1 MKFLPDLPTHPQL
14 LWPGMTGFM
23 VGTPS
28 RPDRSQILSE
38 AEAALNAQ
46 EARRICR
53 HCAAKALNR
62 KLEHSTIFRRRASHV
77 LRLQNL
83 SDAACDRF
91 WRRGLQ
97 ERLRCLGGGHRRSS
111 RSPGGPRAGGGSL
124 EHFGILRSRVYRAHV
139 RPLGKSRRLTR
150 LRQPHPCGRASR
162 RPWPRYLLGGDVGT
176 KGTYMYMLSL
186 GVLGR
191 AVCAVTCSYWDSASR
206 EVMRWI
212 LLDSVARTCENDTS
226 SRPRRP
232 SPFAASRRRFQ
243 LPPWQQGSTTG
254 HPREE

>member
-1 MKFLPDLPTHPQL
+1 MKFLPDLPTHPKL

-191 AVCAVTCSYWDSASR
+191 AVCAVTCSYWDSANR

-212 LLDSVARTCENDTS
+212 LLDQWQEHARTVKQ
-226 SRPRRP
+226 
-232 SPFAASRRRFQ
+232 AAEAKSVCGQ
-243 LPPWQQGSTTG
+243 QAALPASTVATG
-254 HPREE
+254 VYNRAPKGRMN